1 MRSEGF
7 YVNEKS
13 TDTKWDRTSDLMICS
28 TVLQQRPNFI
38 YTFSKTATFS
48 LSNINSLAFI
58 TEMESVYS
66 TVRTASLNETDYVP
80 SFKGKVA
87 FINKH

>member
-1 MRSEGF
+1 
-7 YVNEKS
+7 
-13 TDTKWDRTSDLMICS
+13 
-28 TVLQQRPNFI
+28 
-38 YTFSKTATFS
+38 
-48 LSNINSLAFI
+48 
-58 TEMESVYS
+58 MESVYS